1 MANLSN
7 DLLYALRGLRKSPGF
22 TVTSIL
28 TLALGIGAV
37 TAVFSVVNS
46 VLLRPYA
53 FRDPGQLV
61 VWRETIQ
68 EVSNRYPLLPDNY
81 KHYLNLRAHSTKIAD
96 AAILQNASFAV
107 ALGQD
112 HPQVVNGLSISP
124 NFFSVLGITLAL
136 GRTFLPE
143 EAQKGRNNAVV
154 ISWSAA
160 QRFFG
165 ADSAVLGRSLKVG
178 GERRTV
184 VGVLPKTFVFPMVNE
199 MATGAHPGEA
209 SAYEVFQP
217 LVPQDEELTA
227 DDSDFSFLVLA
238 RLKPGISAREATG
251 ELDGMEK
258 AYSLSNH
265 LQVHLGVVV
274 EPLSQEVT
282 GSISKALW
290 LLLGAVMGVLLITCV
305 NLASLQL
312 ARCVARDRDNA
323 MRAALGAGR
332 RHLFQSTLA
341 ESLVLSAV
349 GGFAGTLLA
358 FVGVRIFVAIA
369 PANLPRLNEVHV
381 SWPILLFAAGLS
393 VFTAL
398 VFGSLPALR
407 SLRTDPQQVLQSGST
422 RIFSAREAMATRRL
436 LVAFEVA
443 STVVLLIFTS
453 LVARSFSRILNQD
466 RAFDSNHVIVVQAD
480 LLNPRYDQGG
490 DSGASARSAFVDRAL
505 DRLRA
510 NASVQFAAVT
520 STMPL
525 TGEINIYSIRRA
537 DRPLPESEVPTANLR
552 NISPQYFA
560 AMRIPL
566 VAGQEFEEKERDHP
580 DDAIVSEKA
589 AKAAW
594 PGENALGRTF
604 RINGRTY
611 TVAGIAAD
619 ARIAN
624 LKIDAPVVY
633 LPYWHDPPST
643 VLFLVRTTQSLDGF
657 APTIR
662 RELWEVDPQVAIPVI
677 KSLNGQVNES
687 LSAERFQTIVLSC
700 FGAAA
705 LMLAVLGVYGV
716 LSYSVS
722 LRAQEFGVRVALG
735 STRYAL
741 MRLVLQEASSPV
753 LAGLTLGALAAVG
766 GTRWIRSL
774 LYETTTADPTA
785 IAFSLGLLLLAALL
799 AALVPAYRA
808 STADPMQALRQ
819 E

>member
-1 MANLSN
+1 
-7 DLLYALRGLRKSPGF
+7 
-22 TVTSIL
+22 
-28 TLALGIGAV
+28 
-37 TAVFSVVNS
+37 
-46 VLLRPYA
+46 
-53 FRDPGQLV
+53 
-61 VWRETIQ
+61 
-68 EVSNRYPLLPDNY
+68 
-81 KHYLNLRAHSTKIAD
+81 
-96 AAILQNASFAV
+96 
-107 ALGQD
+107 
-112 HPQVVNGLSISP
+112 
-124 NFFSVLGITLAL
+124 
-136 GRTFLPE
+136 
-143 EAQKGRNNAVV
+143 
-154 ISWSAA
+154 
-160 QRFFG
+160 
-165 ADSAVLGRSLKVG
+165 
-178 GERRTV
+178 
-184 VGVLPKTFVFPMVNE
+184 
-199 MATGAHPGEA
+199 
-209 SAYEVFQP
+209 
-217 LVPQDEELTA
+217 
-227 DDSDFSFLVLA
+227 
-238 RLKPGISAREATG
+238 
-251 ELDGMEK
+251 MEK
-258 AYSLSNH
+258 ACSSKRLTCRCIW
-265 LQVHLGVVV
+265 GVVV

-332 RHLFQSTLA
+332 RHLFQATLA

-349 GGFAGTLLA
+349 GEFAGTQLA
-358 FVGVRIFVAIA
+358 FVGVRVFVAIA

-398 VFGSLPALR
+398 MFGSLPALR
-407 SLRTDPQQVLQSGST
+407 SLRTDPQQVLQSGSA

-443 STVVLLIFTS
+443 STVVLLVFTS
-453 LVARSFSRILNQD
+453 VVARSFSRILNQD
-466 RAFDSNHVIVVQAD
+466 RAFDSNQVIVAQAD

-525 TGEINIYSIRRA
+525 TGEINVYEIHRA
-537 DRPLPESEVPTANLR
+537 DHPLPESEVPTANLR

-580 DDAIVSEKA
+580 DDAILSEKA

-611 TVAGIAAD
+611 TVSGIAAD
-619 ARIAN
+619 ARIAD

-643 VLFLVRTTQSLDGF
+643 VLFLVRTTQPLDGF
-657 APTIR
+657 APTLR

-700 FGAAA
+700 FGVAA
-705 LMLAVLGVYGV
+705 LMLAMLGVYGV

-741 MRLVLQEASSPV
+741 TRLVLLEASSPV

-766 GTRWIRSL
+766 ATRWIRSL
-774 LYETTTADPTA
+774 LYETTAADPAA
-785 IAFSLGLLLLAALL
+785 IAFSVGLLLLAALL
-799 AALVPAYRA
+799 AAFLPAYRA
-808 STADPMQALRQ
+808 SNADPMQALRQ

>member
-1 MANLSN
+1 
-7 DLLYALRGLRKSPGF
+7 
-22 TVTSIL
+22 
-28 TLALGIGAV
+28 
-37 TAVFSVVNS
+37 
-46 VLLRPYA
+46 
-53 FRDPGQLV
+53 
-61 VWRETIQ
+61 
-68 EVSNRYPLLPDNY
+68 
-81 KHYLNLRAHSTKIAD
+81 
-96 AAILQNASFAV
+96 
-107 ALGQD
+107 
-112 HPQVVNGLSISP
+112 
-124 NFFSVLGITLAL
+124 
-136 GRTFLPE
+136 
-143 EAQKGRNNAVV
+143 
-154 ISWSAA
+154 
-160 QRFFG
+160 
-165 ADSAVLGRSLKVG
+165 
-178 GERRTV
+178 
-184 VGVLPKTFVFPMVNE
+184 
-199 MATGAHPGEA
+199 
-209 SAYEVFQP
+209 
-217 LVPQDEELTA
+217 
-227 DDSDFSFLVLA
+227 
-238 RLKPGISAREATG
+238 
-251 ELDGMEK
+251 
-258 AYSLSNH
+258 
-265 LQVHLGVVV
+265 
-274 EPLSQEVT
+274 
-282 GSISKALW
+282 
-290 LLLGAVMGVLLITCV
+290 
-305 NLASLQL
+305 
-312 ARCVARDRDNA
+312 
-323 MRAALGAGR
+323 
-332 RHLFQSTLA
+332 
-341 ESLVLSAV
+341 V